1 GAVQTDQSQERRM
14 STYTLSRNIRP
25 RSIKQT
31 HKPGENPWSVS
42 RMAALL
48 VLAVLA
54 ATWLV
59 PFAWAVLTS
68 LKSEADAG
76 ASQITLNPPDGL
88 GFDAYRK
95 VLSAGDI

>member
-1 GAVQTDQSQERRM
+1 M
-14 STYTLSRNIRP
+14 SAYTLSRG
-25 RSIKQT
+25 IKRT

-76 ASQITLNPPDGL
+76 ASGLTIKPPDGFSSTRTRRCFRRVTFL
-88 GFDAYRK
+88 PGRGTA
-95 VLSAGDI
+95 

>member
-1 GAVQTDQSQERRM
+1 MV
-14 STYTLSRNIRP
+14 
-25 RSIKQT
+25 
-31 HKPGENPWSVS
+31 
-42 RMAALL
+42 ALL

-76 ASQITLNPPDGL
+76 ASSISLIPPDGL

-95 VLSAGDI
+95 VLSAGRHPGLGLEQPAAPRWRSR